1 MADPKYANL
10 PGIAFNEP
18 DVYETS
24 DLPEDDQ
31 AQFEAEELNSDS
43 VDRIVVNP
51 NASYDKFKD
60 KRVSTKDVDF
70 SDRISKARKTGYESG
85 DYEILGEGCGMK
97 ESPQQKYQR
106 LLHEMKELSEEV
118 EHIKNA
124 VKESSAEEKLTPV
137 ALASQVAT
145 LKQHLVTLQL
155 EKVLGPDATIDLTD
169 PEGALAKRLLAQL
182 DVTKSGKAFS
192 SAGKS
197 PGKTGDGNAVTYELY
212 YRPEQTRFT
221 QAAKV
226 AELEKR
232 LAELEAAVG
241 TDSDRQNPLTV
252 GLQSSC
258 LMRAVEVLQT
268 KVSALDP
275 AMLDQVEARLQSVL
289 GKLNEIAK
297 HKAANE
303 EAETQSKVAQLYEL
317 VQKWDTMTTTL
328 PQVVERLVA
337 VRDLHEQA
345 MQFGQLLTHLD
356 STQQMITCTM
366 RENTTL
372 LTQVQKTMKDNLSQ
386 VQENFVSL
394 DVRVKKLTA

>member
-1 MADPKYANL
+1 M
-10 PGIAFNEP
+10 
-18 DVYETS
+18 
-24 DLPEDDQ
+24 Q
-31 AQFEAEELNSDS
+31 EELNSDS
-43 VDRIVVNP
+43 VERIVVNP

-60 KRVSTKDVDF
+60 KRVSTKDIDF
-70 SDRISKARKTGYESG
+70 SDRISKARRTGYESG
-85 DYEILGEGCGMK
+85 DYEILGEGCSTK
-97 ESPQQKYQR
+97 ETPQQKYQR

-118 EHIKNA
+118 EQIKHS
-124 VKESSAEEKLTPV
+124 VKDSAAEEKLTPV
-137 ALASQVAT
+137 ALASQVAV

-155 EKVLGPDATIDLTD
+155 EKVLGPNATIDLTD
-169 PEGALAKRLLAQL
+169 PEGALAKRLLTQL
-182 DVTKSGKAFS
+182 DVTKSGKGLT

-197 PGKTGDGNAVTYELY
+197 PSKAGDGNAVTYELY

-252 GLQSSC
+252 GLQGSC
-258 LMRAVEVLQT
+258 LMGTLEILQS
-268 KVSALDP
+268 KVSSLDP
-275 AMLDQVEARLQSVL
+275 VTLDQVEARLQSVL

-303 EAETQSKVAQLYEL
+303 EAETQSKIAQLYDL
-317 VQKWDTMTTTL
+317 VQKWDTMATTL

-337 VRDLHEQA
+337 VKDLHEQA

-356 STQQMITCTM
+356 STQQMIAGTM
-366 RENTTL
+366 KENTTL
-372 LTQVQKTMKDNLSQ
+372 LTQVQKTMKQNLTM
-386 VQENFVSL
+386 VQENFISL
-394 DVRVKKLTA
+394 EGRVKKLTA